1 MQGRELRTARAAGTP
16 PKGVHLLGRAYAL
29 AMEPRLRAEI
39 DDHHPDF
46 LHPGRSALIL
56 LIDTGEARP
65 EVLAAVMLTETERP
79 AFAPERARI
88 VAALGA
94 GTGERVAAITGNVP
108 PPDAEDLAERLLL
121 AHEDVQRV
129 ALAERLDHLRHA
141 HLWPDVDERR
151 RAHRQADEVYA
162 GIAARV
168 HPTLARRYA
177 RWCENFGRSHLR

>member
-1 MQGRELRTARAAGTP
+1 
-16 PKGVHLLGRAYAL
+16 
-29 AMEPRLRAEI
+29 
-39 DDHHPDF
+39 
-46 LHPGRSALIL
+46 
-56 LIDTGEARP
+56 
-65 EVLAAVMLTETERP
+65 VLAAVMLTETERP
-79 AFAPERARI
+79 AFTLGRAQI
-88 VAALGA
+88 LEALGVEA
-94 GTGERVAAITGNVP
+94 GARVAAITGDVP

-121 AHEDVQRV
+121 APDEVQRV

-177 RWCENFGRSHLR
+177 RWCEMFGRSHLR